1 MIFFWN
7 YLCCLWLDS
16 EELDVLP
23 EKPTVCDSVDP
34 FIVCSFEVL
43 NSSLVDYQDLSQG
56 WDWHGCSMV
65 KLCPKK
71 VRNFTVWDCIQLNMV
86 ERLHNRIW
94 WISSAISSD
103 FGMFQSITW
112 MPLSFCLHGSDWAD
126 QCILLFL
133 RILVLISS
141 SFTWDVFKFD
151 CVLPH
156 LIGYGFTFFTL
167 IFSGI
172 FVVGHTDVWRWKQ
185 GKQQMRNWA
194 VCTLRIMLNWWKQW
208 AARAMVSIGA
218 KHWQVVMIQSSST
231 TVPPSQPFWLLD
243 QSLRLWSTLVFFY
256 LLGIAF
262 HIH

>member
-1 MIFFWN
+1 MNFFWN
-7 YLCCLWLDS
+7 YLCCLWLGS
-16 EELDVLP
+16 EELDLLP
-23 EKPTVCDSVDP
+23 EKPAICDSVDP

-56 WDWHGCSMV
+56 WDWHGCSWWNCV
-65 KLCPKK
+65 QRKWGISLFEIAFSWTWLK
-71 VRNFTVWDCIQLNMV
+71 DCTTEFDESLQQFEVILACFKALRDCHWAFICMGQIELTNAYCFFSGSWC
-86 ERLHNRIW
+86 L
-94 WISSAISSD
+94 
-103 FGMFQSITW
+103 F
-112 MPLSFCLHGSDWAD
+112 PLLSLEMC
-126 QCILLFL
+126 
-133 RILVLISS
+133 
-141 SFTWDVFKFD
+141 FKFD

-185 GKQQMRNWA
+185 GKQQMRNCA

-243 QSLRLWSTLVFFY
+243 QSLRLWSTLVFFD
-256 LLGIAF
+256 LSCIAF
-262 HIH
+262 HIY